1 MDKVSKLL
9 VKKKWDYWVNL
20 KSNQLKV
27 GLKSRLY
34 NYRFPSQRHIR
45 QVLTHIILSLK
56 SFKVHL

>member
-34 NYRFPSQRHIR
+34 NYRFPSKSE
-45 QVLTHIILSLK
+45 TH
-56 SFKVHL
+56 